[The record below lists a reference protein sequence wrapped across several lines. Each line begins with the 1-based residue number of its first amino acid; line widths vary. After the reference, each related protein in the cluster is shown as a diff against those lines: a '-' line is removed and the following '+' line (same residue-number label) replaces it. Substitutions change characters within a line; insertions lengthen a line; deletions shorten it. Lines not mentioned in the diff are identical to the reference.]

1 MLENRFR
8 EKQGLGKNPETRVKL
23 GGGLIGEGTLAI
35 GSGICR
41 KRIFVL
47 PARLPGTAAQSFK
60 SLIAASPGGH
70 RPQRAQQN
78 QQIG

>member
-23 GGGLIGEGTLAI
+23 GGGLLGTLAI
-35 GSGICR
+35 GSGICGS
-41 KRIFVL
+41 VSSCS
-47 PARLPGTAAQSFK
+47 RLGCLERQPRVFK